1 MKRIRFG
8 TYLSM
13 LLAGLFHALH
23 PAAAGA
29 ADVEAGAAVYGDFTN
44 IPVDGTD
51 WVTGPSVSVSAGG
64 ADPGNHF
71 TFSGAASGQAGLGVL
86 RLSTTYNAAVTFD
99 PYDPDKPDDYPD
111 GTYQQIQGR
120 CIASAYFNDWMTVTG
135 PVAGDPISVN
145 LQFTLAGQV
154 TATEG
159 MGTEGRLSFWLNDG
173 GAIHD
178 EHGDSV
184 SGLTLWDLTWED
196 PQGTINEPVSIT
208 VYNARVGDDVK
219 FRLEMNLCVWPPY
232 LDNTEGV
239 ESYTGACSL
248 DFLST
253 VELDEVVV
261 TDPGNNVLVKFDGS
275 GNLLPGYESSG
286 YGLGQIT
293 PEPATLSLMA
303 LGALA
308 TLRCRRKM

>member
-1 MKRIRFG
+1 MKCIRLG
-8 TYLSM
+8 VCLSM
-13 LLAGLFHALH
+13 LVLGLFYALP

-29 ADVEAGAAVYGDFTN
+29 ADVEAGAAVYGDFTSVT
-44 IPVDGTD
+44 VDGAG

-64 ADPGNHF
+64 ADPGGHL

-86 RLSTTYNAAVTFD
+86 RLSTAYNVAVTFD
-99 PYDPDKPDDYPD
+99 PYDPDKPDDYPQ
-111 GTYQQIQGR
+111 GTRQDIAGR
-120 CIASAYFNDWMTVTG
+120 CLALAYFNDWMTVTG
-135 PVAGDPISVN
+135 PAPGDPISVN
-145 LQFTLAGQV
+145 LQFTVEGQV
-154 TATEG
+154 TATTE
-159 MGTEGRLSFWLNDG
+159 MGTEGWLYLSLNDG
-173 GAIHD
+173 GAIYD

-196 PQGTINEPVSIT
+196 PQGTINKPVSIT
-208 VYNARVGDDVK
+208 VYNARVGDDVQ
-219 FRLEMNLCVWPPY
+219 FVLNMGLCVWPPY
-232 LDNTEGV
+232 LDNTGGV

-261 TDPGNNVLVKFDGS
+261 KDPGNNVLVKFDGS

-286 YGLGQIT
+286 YGLSQIS
-293 PEPATLSLMA
+293 PEPATLSLMV

-308 TLRCRRKM
+308 VLRRRKM